1 MGNIVVRRSNVDRVL
16 DNRYQ
21 LQRQVA
27 HGGMATV
34 WEAHDNLLSRRVA
47 VKTLHPH
54 LAADDSFKERFHAE
68 AVAAARLSHPNI
80 VATYDTGEDDGMAY
94 IVMEFVDGKTLREIL
109 DERPQLAVPDALR
122 IGSAIAMALAHAHD
136 QGLVHRDIKPANVLI
151 ARDGLVKVTDFGI
164 AKASEDKDLTRTG
177 TIMGT
182 AKYLAPEQVQG
193 LPLDGRADVYAL
205 GVVLYES
212 LTGQA
217 PFVAE
222 NDMATA
228 ILHVNGELVPPS
240 QLRPDLPPDVEALV
254 LQCLARDPDDRF
266 RSARAVARAMQAARL
281 TGNSAAA
288 TAPASSAG
296 SGGAPS
302 AARTDQ
308 PRPASRPAAPPVEPG
323 NSTRVAQRP
332 MPSQRPGAEAPG
344 RRSSARQPTKKR
356 SGVTAGTVFLLI
368 MLLVVGGAAVYL
380 IGQLGSQDS
389 TVEVPIANA
398 LPFDPNGDGD
408 ENGGMLLQLR
418 DGDTQTMWQSE
429 GYGADNLADRKGG
442 TGFILTVAEPVELAS
457 LTLVTPANFGSYS
470 ASIYVSDAPQNTV
483 EAWGQPVAARENPGT
498 NAKFGLDGT
507 TGAAVLVWLTD
518 LPDVEDTGG
527 RFRIKISE
535 AELRADR

>member
-1 MGNIVVRRSNVDRVL
+1 MVRRSNVDRVL
-16 DNRYQ
+16 GNRYQ

-54 LAADDSFKERFHAE
+54 LAADGSFKERFHAE

-151 ARDGLVKVTDFGI
+151 AKDGLVKVTDFGI

-205 GVVLYES
+205 GVVLYEA

-228 ILHVNGELVPPS
+228 ILHVNGHLVPPS
-240 QLRPDLPPDVEALV
+240 ELRPDLPPDVEALV
-254 LQCLARDPDDRF
+254 LQCLARDPEDRF

-281 TGNSAAA
+281 TGTPPSQAQRQVAGRPSPPPRPA
-288 TAPASSAG
+288 PGPAGGHTAPA
-296 SGGAPS
+296 GG
-302 AARTDQ
+302 
-308 PRPASRPAAPPVEPG
+308 G
-323 NSTRVAQRP
+323 NVTRVAERP
-332 MPSQRPGAEAPG
+332 AGASPAPG
-344 RRSSARQPTKKR
+344 RPAPPAAGSRPRQSPGSARR
-356 SGVTAGTVFLLI
+356 SGISAGTIVLI
-368 MLLVVGGAAVYL
+368 LMLLVVGGAAVYL
-380 IGQLGSQDS
+380 IGQLGSKDS
-389 TVEVPIANA
+389 SVALPIVNA
-398 LPFDPNGDGD
+398 TPFDPNADAD

-418 DGDTQTMWQSE
+418 DGNAETVWQSE
-429 GYGADNLADRKGG
+429 GYRQDDLANIKGG
-442 TGFILTVAEPVELAS
+442 VGFVLTVAEQAELAS
-457 LTLVTPANFGSYS
+457 LKLVTPPDYGSY
-470 ASIYVSDAPQNTV
+470 AAQIYVSDAPQGSL
-483 EAWGQPVAARENPGT
+483 EAWGEPVASRTDPGT
-498 NAKFGLDGT
+498 DATFDLG
-507 TGAAVLVWLTD
+507 GASGSAVLVWFTD
-518 LPDVEDTGG
+518 LPNIQGSDAKW
-527 RFRIKISE
+527 RLKIGE
-535 AELRADR
+535 AELRAVG

>member
-1 MGNIVVRRSNVDRVL
+1 MVRRSNVDRVL
-16 DNRYQ
+16 GNRYQ

-54 LAADDSFKERFHAE
+54 LAADGSFKERFHAE

-151 ARDGLVKVTDFGI
+151 AKDGLVKVTDFGI

-205 GVVLYES
+205 GVVLYEA

-228 ILHVNGELVPPS
+228 ILHVNGHLVPPS
-240 QLRPDLPPDVEALV
+240 DLRPDLPPDVEALV
-254 LQCLARDPDDRF
+254 LQCLARDPEDRF

-281 TGNSAAA
+281 TG
-288 TAPASSAG
+288 TP
-296 SGGAPS
+296 PP
-302 AARTDQ
+302 
-308 PRPASRPAAPPVEPG
+308 PRPAPGRPSPPPRPAAGPAAGHAAPG
-323 NSTRVAQRP
+323 AAGNVTRVAERP
-332 MPSQRPGAEAPG
+332 AGAGSAPAPG
-344 RRSSARQPTKKR
+344 RPPAAVGGGRPRQAAGGAKR
-356 SGVTAGTVFLLI
+356 SGISAGTIVLI
-368 MLLVVGGAAVYL
+368 LMLVVVGGAAVYL
-380 IGQLGSQDS
+380 IGQLGSKDS
-389 TVEVPIANA
+389 SVAVPIVNA
-398 LPFDPNGDGD
+398 TPFDPNADAD

-418 DGDTQTMWQSE
+418 DGNPETVWQSE
-429 GYGADNLADRKGG
+429 GYRQDDLAHIKGG
-442 TGFILTVAEPVELAS
+442 VGFVLTVAEQPELAS
-457 LTLVTPANFGSYS
+457 LKLLTPPDYGSYS
-470 ASIYVSDAPQNTV
+470 AQIYVSDAPQASLD
-483 EAWGQPVAARENPGT
+483 AWGEPVASRTDPGT
-498 NAKFGLDGT
+498 DATFDLG
-507 TGAAVLVWLTD
+507 GASGSAVLVWFTD
-518 LPDVEDTGG
+518 LPNVQGSDAKW
-527 RFRIKISE
+527 RLKIGE
-535 AELRADR
+535 AELRAVG